1 MNLIV
6 AVDENWAIGR
16 NGDLLV
22 HMKEDMKFFRATT
35 KDHVVLMGRK
45 TLDSFPGGNPLKN
58 RTNIVLTANPAFERE
73 GVTVVHSIEEMLESQ
88 VNLQLWVKVKKDWRD
103 SDYLLKKYPAEELY
117 VIGGGHVY
125 KELLPYC
132 TKAYITHVH
141 KAFDD
146 ADTWFPNLAAD
157 KEWKLTETGATFSQD
172 DFTYTFTTY
181 ERVK

>member
-16 NGDLLV
+16 NGDLLA

-58 RTNIVLTANPAFERE
+58 RTNIVLTANPDFQRE
-73 GVTVVHSIEEMLESQ
+73 GVIVVHSIEE
-88 VNLQLWVKVKKDWRD
+88 
-103 SDYLLKKYPAEELY
+103 LLAEAKKYPAEELF
-117 VIGGGHVY
+117 VIGGGRVY
-125 KELLPYC
+125 KEMLPYC
-132 TKAYITHVH
+132 TKAYVTHVH

-146 ADTWFPNLAAD
+146 ADTWFPNLSED
-157 KEWKLTETGATFSQD
+157 SEWKLTETGATFSQD

>member
-16 NGDLLV
+16 DGDLLA
-22 HMKEDMKFFRATT
+22 HMKEDMKFFRAIT

-58 RTNIVLTANPAFERE
+58 RTNIVLTANLEFERE
-73 GVTVVHSIEEMLESQ
+73 GVTVVHSIEE
-88 VNLQLWVKVKKDWRD
+88 
-103 SDYLLKKYPAEELY
+103 LLAEAKKYPAEELY
-117 VIGGGHVY
+117 VIGGGRVY
-125 KELLPYC
+125 QELLPYC
-132 TKAYITHVH
+132 TKAYITHIH
-141 KAFDD
+141 KAFEG
-146 ADTWFPNLAAD
+146 ADTWFPNL
-157 KEWKLTETGATFSQD
+157 KEDSAWRLTETGASFEQD

>member
-22 HMKEDMKFFRATT
+22 HMKEDMQFFRATT

-73 GVTVVHSIEEMLESQ
+73 GVTVVHSIEEMLET
-88 VNLQLWVKVKKDWRD
+88 V
-103 SDYLLKKYPAEELY
+103 KKYPAEELY

>member
-16 NGDLLV
+16 NGDLLA

-35 KDHVVLMGRK
+35 NGRVVLMGRK
-45 TLDSFPGGNPLKN
+45 TLDSFPGGKPLKN
-58 RTNIVLTANPAFERE
+58 RTNIVLTANSEFERE
-73 GVTVVHSIEEMLESQ
+73 DVVVVHSIEELLEEAK
-88 VNLQLWVKVKKDWRD
+88 N
-103 SDYLLKKYPAEELY
+103 YPAEELF
-117 VIGGGHVY
+117 VVGGGRVY

-132 TKAYITHVH
+132 TKAYITHIH
-141 KAFDD
+141 KTFEG
-146 ADTWFPNLAAD
+146 ADTWFPNLLEDGA
-157 KEWKLTETGATFSQD
+157 WKLAETGESFEQD